1 MSTNNFPAAVLWD
14 MDGTLIDSEPYW
26 MESEG
31 ALAQSY
37 GGVWTDADAH
47 SIIGKSL
54 YDSSAMLKERF
65 GIDDMSV
72 QEVIDKMTNEVIANL
87 KKKLPFRPGA
97 IELLVELKRRGIKT
111 ALVTM
116 SMRSMAQ
123 TVADA
128 IGFDAFDVIVSG
140 DEVKMGKPHPE
151 PYLKAAQLL
160 GVDISDCIA
169 FEDSATGMMSAE
181 SAGAHTIGV
190 PNLIPLPARPTN
202 KIISSLT
209 DVDLDD
215 IESLRVHV

>member
-1 MSTNNFPAAVLWD
+1 

-37 GGVWTDADAH
+37 GGVWTEDDAH

-54 YDSSAMLKERF
+54 YESSAILKERF
-65 GIDDMSV
+65 GIADLSV
-72 QEVIDKMTNEVIANL
+72 QEVIDLMTNEVIANL
-87 KKKLPFRPGA
+87 KRKLPFRPGA
-97 IELLVELKRRGIKT
+97 IELLIELKKRGIKT

-123 TVADA
+123 TVADSM
-128 IGFDAFDVIVSG
+128 GFEAFDVIVAG
-140 DEVKMGKPHPE
+140 DEVTMGKPHPE
-151 PYLKAAQLL
+151 PYLKAAELL
-160 GVDISDCIA
+160 GVEITNCIA
-169 FEDSATGMMSAE
+169 FEDSTTGMMSAE

-209 DVDLDD
+209 EVDLDNL
-215 IESLRVHV
+215 ESLRVHV

>member
-65 GIDDMSV
+65 NIADLSV
-72 QEVIDKMTNEVIANL
+72 QEVIDKMTNEVIVNL

-97 IELLVELKRRGIKT
+97 VELLVELKRRGIKT

-128 IGFDAFDVIVSG
+128 IGFDAFDVIVAG
-140 DEVKMGKPHPE
+140 DEVQMGKPHPE
-151 PYLKAAQLL
+151 PYLKAAELL

-190 PNLIPLPARPTN
+190 PNLIPLPERPTN
-202 KIISSLT
+202 KIIASLT

>member
-37 GGVWTDADAH
+37 GGIWTVEDAH

-65 GIDDMSV
+65 NIDDLSV

-97 IELLVELKRRGIKT
+97 IELLIELKKRGIKT

-128 IGFDAFDVIVSG
+128 IGFDAFDVIVAG
-140 DEVKMGKPHPE
+140 DEVQMGKPHPE
-151 PYLKAAQLL
+151 PYLKAAELL
-160 GVDISDCIA
+160 GVEISDCIA

-202 KIISSLT
+202 KIITSLA
-209 DVDLDD
+209 DVNLDD
-215 IESLRVHV
+215 VESLRVHV